1 MENKTTEELHHEIKA
16 STDIE
21 DYLKTNQNYMIAD
34 TLPDYLNRMLSQKG
48 LNRADVVRRSL
59 LDRVYVYQIFSG
71 RRTPSRDKLISMAF
85 GLCLSSEETQKML
98 KLSCNRELYARDE
111 RDALILFALNREQTI
126 MEANELLF
134 SHGFAAL
141 GVLAE

>member
-48 LNRADVVRRSL
+48 LNRADVVRR
-59 LDRVYVYQIFSG
+59 
-71 RRTPSRDKLISMAF
+71 
-85 GLCLSSEETQKML
+85 
-98 KLSCNRELYARDE
+98 
-111 RDALILFALNREQTI
+111 
-126 MEANELLF
+126 
-134 SHGFAAL
+134 
-141 GVLAE
+141 